1 MPAVLAA
8 ALSLLAPA
16 AARAGF
22 TSSDTI
28 GGGDV
33 GKTLKNNTVYV
44 VPSSTTLTRTNPY
57 AGLYVKNNTTAVIYI
72 PKNVTLTVN
81 GGDASGTESA
91 GAGIRIED
99 GATLIVTG
107 EGSLIAKGGNAANGA
122 TGGSWRKNGS
132 WDGSADVG
140 YSHVDTTGGGHG
152 GAGGG
157 GAAAGIGGSG
167 GNGGAGGSGGDG
179 YRKDTDGG

>member
-1 MPAVLAA
+1 MLAVLAV

-28 GGGDV
+28 SGGDV

-44 VPSSTTLTRTNPY
+44 VPSSTTLTRTTPY
-57 AGLYVKNNTTAVIYI
+57 AALYVKNNTTAVIYI

-122 TGGSWRKNGS
+122 KGGSWRKNKS
-132 WDGSADVG
+132 EAKRS
-140 YSHVDTTGGGHG
+140 
-152 GAGGG
+152 
-157 GAAAGIGGSG
+157 
-167 GNGGAGGSGGDG
+167 
-179 YRKDTDGG
+179 